1 MAGGYKN
8 GVGGRGAEPIGQ
20 YVSVSKVGSSLN
32 RSLAISSEHLVDTFR
47 RTIGRFVEWICIP
60 GTFEVVFPFKNHA
73 LISFII
79 NQSRRRGSSVASTLD
94 AVRETTVSGDRQ
106 STIPLR
112 TCAAFSSSFLSFIE
126 LTAVGSLVGGAETKP
141 PREKSFISAIS
152 QIENEAKKSGI
163 RVTSE
168 VRKCPKTRFC
178 RFSFSRNLHF
188 CDLQKNWGGV
198 GKNDPFHK
206 ICLH

>member
-1 MAGGYKN
+1 M
-8 GVGGRGAEPIGQ
+8 
-20 YVSVSKVGSSLN
+20 
-32 RSLAISSEHLVDTFR
+32 DTFR
-47 RTIGRFVEWICIP
+47 TNLGRCCIGGKICISVCFRVICSMEK
-60 GTFEVVFPFKNHA
+60 GM
-73 LISFII
+73 ISYHLYHL
-79 NQSRRRGSSVASTLD
+79 RRGSSVASTLD

-152 QIENEAKKSGI
+152 QIQNEAKKSSI

-188 CDLQKNWGGV
+188 CDLRKN
-198 GKNDPFHK
+198 
-206 ICLH
+206 